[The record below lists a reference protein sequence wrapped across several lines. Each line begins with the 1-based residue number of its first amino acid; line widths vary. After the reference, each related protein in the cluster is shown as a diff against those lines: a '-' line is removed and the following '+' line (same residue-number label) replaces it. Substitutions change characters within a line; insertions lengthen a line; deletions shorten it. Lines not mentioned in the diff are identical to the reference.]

1 MKKLVVLISLLCA
14 IAVSLIDPAYEGRQ
28 GTQGRLVLGS
38 YSAALYECRG
48 TVDAAEVVD
57 AEDSAAW
64 FMWYDCKSPII
75 ADHCN
80 QGFDVLLGC
89 EPGDVCCIVQGDE
102 LRWYVCVDV
111 DHEAVNERTDMYLS
125 SGYNFMK
132 NNDPG
137 YVFMYTCNEVGDPL
151 HITVAVWMPADK
163 FFTQGPGGVLGF
175 FPPSRPLSGSTP
187 PP

>member
-1 MKKLVVLISLLCA
+1 MKKFVVLVSLLCA
-14 IAVSLIDPAYEGRQ
+14 VAVSLVDPAYEGRQ
-28 GTQGRLVLGS
+28 GTQGRLVIGS
-38 YSAALYECRG
+38 YSAALYESYG
-48 TVDAAEVVD
+48 TTDAQGIVD

-64 FMWYDCKSPII
+64 FMWYDCQSPII

-80 QGFDVLLGC
+80 QGFDVLKDC
-89 EPGDVCCIVQGDE
+89 EPGDVCCIVRDSEWQW
-102 LRWYVCVDV
+102 LVCLAVDSG
-111 DHEAVNERTDMYLS
+111 AVNERTDMYLA

-137 YVFMYTCNEVGDPL
+137 YVFMYTCNEVGDPY
-151 HITVAVWMPADK
+151 HITVAIWAPADN
-163 FFTQGPGGVLGF
+163 FFKQGPGGVLGF

>member
-1 MKKLVVLISLLCA
+1 MKKFVVLVSLLCA
-14 IAVSLIDPAYEGRQ
+14 IAVSLVDPAYGGRQ

-80 QGFDVLLGC
+80 QGFDVLLDC
-89 EPGDVCCIVQGDE
+89 EPGDVCCIAQGGE
-102 LRWYVCVDV
+102 LRWYVCVEV
-111 DHEAVNERTDMYLS
+111 DHEAVNERTDMYLA

-137 YVFMYTCNEVGDPL
+137 YVFMYTCSEVGDPY
-151 HITVAVWMPADK
+151 HITVAIWAPADN
-163 FFTQGPGGVLGF
+163 FFKQGPGGVLGF